1 MPRPAFARSA
11 LTQIASAFEANVK
24 ATEPLAEQLLNVA
37 RPRMMS
43 TVARTEGSGLLRMM
57 GPGSAMLA
65 QRSTV
70 LGGASAIA
78 KSCGC
83 PCGRVACMGAC
94 STTGASV
101 RHLHAHPNPPSDP
114 EQALEYLREGNKRF
128 VSNKPHDQHPTRNLD
143 RVKATAGGQKP
154 FAAFLSCAD
163 SRVPV
168 EIIFDQGFGDVFVT
182 RVAGN
187 IVTNEI
193 TASLE
198 FGTAVLGSKVLMVLG
213 HSACGAV
220 AATMAGAAVPGVIS
234 SLYYSI
240 SPACK
245 KAKAGD
251 VDAAIA
257 ENVRVQMEQLKVSP
271 VLQGLV
277 KEGKLKIVGGVYD
290 LATGKVVEIA

>member
-1 MPRPAFARSA
+1 MSSRNVATALRMFATLGRSQAGEASAMMGTGSA
-11 LTQIASAFEANVK
+11 L
-24 ATEPLAEQLLNVA
+24 
-37 RPRMMS
+37 
-43 TVARTEGSGLLRMM
+43 
-57 GPGSAMLA
+57 LA
-65 QRSTV
+65 QRAAA
-70 LGGASAIA
+70 LGGPQAVN
-78 KSCGC
+78 KGCSCR
-83 PCGRVACMGAC
+83 CGRVACMGAC
-94 STTGASV
+94 MPM

-114 EQALEYLREGNKRF
+114 DQALEYLREGNKRF
-128 VSNKPHDQHPTRNLD
+128 VNNKPHDSHPTRNLD
-143 RVKATAGGQKP
+143 RVKATAAGQKP

-220 AATMAGAAVPGVIS
+220 AATMNGAAVPGVIS

-245 KAKAGD
+245 KAQAGD
-251 VDAAIA
+251 VDGAIA
-257 ENVRVQMEQLKVSP
+257 ENVKVQMEQLKVSP

-290 LATGKVVEIA
+290 LATGKVTEIA